1 MNNLLT
7 DLLNTE
13 TNTNPYQIH
22 YYENINI
29 YPDRSTRNT
38 RTPTA
43 ANTRSTRR
51 RNIPI
56 PPNQLQSDQTRLNQ
70 RASRQRR
77 SNREQ
82 PEPPQNNN
90 QTTYTETIEIE
101 PIITSVSFNPLDN
114 NLNSVFNR
122 LTNTFLNLS
131 QSQTRNEPIT
141 LYNLNSLTNLIT
153 TTDNR
158 EFLSENEKC
167 SICSEHYN
175 ENQIIRQIIRCN
187 HSFHHRCID
196 TWLSTNSTCPICTT
210 NLNTIPENNN
220 AQSTEVSQ
228 PSQTNI

>member
-77 SNREQ
+77 SNRE
-82 PEPPQNNN
+82 PP
-90 QTTYTETIEIE
+90 T
-101 PIITSVSFNPLDN
+101 PAC
-114 NLNSVFNR
+114 NR
-122 LTNTFLNLS
+122 QHCQHHATANTANTVL
-131 QSQTRNEPIT
+131 P
-141 LYNLNSLTNLIT
+141 
-153 TTDNR
+153 
-158 EFLSENEKC
+158 
-167 SICSEHYN
+167 
-175 ENQIIRQIIRCN
+175 
-187 HSFHHRCID
+187 
-196 TWLSTNSTCPICTT
+196 TWILR
-210 NLNTIPENNN
+210 
-220 AQSTEVSQ
+220 
-228 PSQTNI
+228 